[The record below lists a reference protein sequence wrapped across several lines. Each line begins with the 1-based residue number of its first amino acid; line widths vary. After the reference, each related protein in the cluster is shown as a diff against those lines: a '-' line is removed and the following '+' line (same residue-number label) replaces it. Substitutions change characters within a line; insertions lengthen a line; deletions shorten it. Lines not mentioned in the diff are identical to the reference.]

1 MTPSQPPPF
10 SNPRDPSSRLK
21 TALETLAAGDLARAR
36 DIAEGLRHHPDLA
49 PGVMAFWQAEL
60 EAALELRGA
69 PAPLNVPADY
79 LANADGLFHP
89 PFRTL
94 IAERAVPDAYPWTM
108 ALPAYVGPG
117 NDSHFLEAAATA
129 LEGRLARLPCRIEV
143 VWTPAPD
150 MSPEA
155 RSEALHAVIQD
166 LAGQVLRGVDGLTVT
181 AGEAE
186 LEAPFPLRSLDGTP
200 FDPDKAT
207 TLRDC
212 LDPADLVLF
221 LSGAVRLDPLALAR
235 AARLVLLSE
244 RVVLPLVPLQ
254 DGAMGDATGGAAR
267 KGGLFT
273 PFTPE
278 PPKGRFTSRY
288 PFREVTGL
296 NIAIPGRLL
305 REIGLPDPRFTDPGL
320 AGRDLAYR
328 AWARGAWLVPLQVPA
343 LEAGPP
349 PPAAEVE
356 LYKARCPNHWDRKRD
371 RTHEVPKV
379 SIYIPAW
386 NASAYIERAV
396 DSVLSQDVTDLEV
409 CIANDGSCDGTLA
422 LLERLYSGEKRVR
435 WIDLPHGGIGHA
447 SNAAIRMSDSL
458 YIGQLDSDD
467 CLKPGAVRRL
477 MTVLDENASVVC
489 AYGSCERIDAN
500 GAHLRN
506 EFSWPV
512 FSREKMMT
520 TSIVHHFRMFR
531 RQAWA
536 RTTRFR
542 EDIENAVDYDLFLKL
557 SELGDFRHVEEILY
571 QRRWHGGNTS
581 HVHEDRQ
588 TVNTH
593 HAQRDALTRQG
604 LARFWELDVTNP
616 RKPREITYRRVQDA
630 PLVIV
635 WPDFSAGNP
644 YQRLLYAKAAV
655 RSEVVAGDIDAAL
668 RAISTG
674 SGRQAGVIF
683 HLHWLGALFRGVR
696 RETTA
701 RKVATEF
708 GDKLLRFQ
716 AAGGQI
722 LWTLHNHLSHDTP
735 FPEVERALSVRI
747 AGLAN
752 RIHLHCEGSAAE
764 VGKVFRLPKDRLC
777 VSRHGHYIGAYSDFI
792 PRDQARAALGIGP
805 EEDVILFTGMIRPY
819 KGVEELVTTFRRI
832 LADRPQ
838 ARLLIGGLEWFD
850 PLASQNPPLTETE
863 RARILR
869 SDRFLAEEELQV
881 FFRAADI
888 AAYPYQRTLT
898 SGSLLL
904 ALSFGLPVV
913 IPHSAMTAEVLEGQR
928 AGALYDARGGEA
940 ALEAALRRMLAAKDA
955 GELPAMAA
963 RARGRAET
971 LDWPDFSP
979 CLPQMRHS

>member
-1 MTPSQPPPF
+1 MTPSQPAPAA
-10 SNPRDPSSRLK
+10 SPRDPSSRLRA
-21 TALETLAAGDLARAR
+21 ALDALAAGDLARAR
-36 DIAEGLRHHPDLA
+36 ALAEGLRHHPA
-49 PGVMAFWQAEL
+49 RTPGTLAFWQAEWQ
-60 EAALELRGA
+60 AALDRRGA
-69 PAPLNVPADY
+69 PAPLNLPADY
-79 LANADGLFHP
+79 LANAEGLFRP
-89 PFRTL
+89 PLRSL
-94 IAERAVPDAYPWTM
+94 AAERAVPQAYPWPM
-108 ALPAYVGPG
+108 ALPAFAGPG
-117 NDSHFLEAAATA
+117 NDSRFLEAAATA
-129 LEGRLARLPCRIEV
+129 LEPRLARLPCRIEV

-155 RSEALHAVIQD
+155 RGTALRAVIAD
-166 LAGQVLRGVDGLTVT
+166 LAAQVLRAPAGLTVT
-181 AGEAE
+181 EGEAD
-186 LEAPFPLRSLDGTP
+186 LDAPFPLYSLDAAAFRPEEEARSLQDS
-200 FDPDKAT
+200 
-207 TLRDC
+207 
-212 LDPADLVLF
+212 LDAADLVLF
-221 LSGAVRLDPLALAR
+221 LSGSVRLDPLALAR
-235 AARLVLLSE
+235 AARLVLLSD

-254 DGAMGDATGGAAR
+254 EAGAEETAP

-296 NIAIPGRLL
+296 NLALPGRLL

-386 NASAYIERAV
+386 NASAHIERAV
-396 DSVLSQDVTDLEV
+396 ESVLSQDVTDLEV
-409 CIANDGSCDGTLA
+409 CIANDGSCDDTLA
-422 LLERLYSGEKRVR
+422 LLDRLYSGESRVR

-447 SNAAIRMSDSL
+447 SNAAIRMSNSL

-489 AYGSCERIDAN
+489 AYGSCERIDAH

-506 EFSWPV
+506 EFAWPV

-531 RQAWA
+531 RQAWE
-536 RTTRFR
+536 RTGGFR

-557 SELGDFRHVEEILY
+557 SELGDIRHVEEILY

-581 HVHEDRQ
+581 LVNEARQ
-588 TVNTH
+588 TENTH
-593 HAQRDALTRQG
+593 HAQRDALARQG
-604 LARFWELDVTNP
+604 LSRFWGLEVPDP
-616 RKPREITYRRVQDA
+616 ARPREITYRRVQDV
-630 PLVIV
+630 PLVIQ
-635 WPDFSAGNP
+635 WPDFSVGNP
-644 YQRLLYAKAAV
+644 YQRLLYEKTGDKA
-655 RSEVVAGDIDAAL
+655 EVVAGDIDAAL
-668 RAISTG
+668 QAVTSPAGRA
-674 SGRQAGVIF
+674 AGVIF

-696 RETTA
+696 RETQA
-701 RKVATEF
+701 QKLATEF

-735 FPEVERALSVRI
+735 FAQVERALSVRI

-752 RIHLHCEGSAAE
+752 RIHLHSEGSAAE
-764 VGKVFRLPKDRLC
+764 VAKVFRLPKDRLC
-777 VSRHGHYIGAYSDFI
+777 ISRHGHYIGAYSDVI

-805 EEDVILFTGMIRPY
+805 EEDVILFTGLIRPY
-819 KGVEELVTTFRRI
+819 KGVDQLVAAFRRI

-838 ARLLIGGLEWFD
+838 ARLLIGGQEWVD
-850 PLASQNPPLTETE
+850 PLASQNPPLTEAE

-881 FFRAADI
+881 FFRAADL
-888 AAYPYQRTLT
+888 AAYPYQRSLT

-913 IPHSAMTAEVLEGQR
+913 IPHSAMTAEVLEGQG
-928 AGALYDARGGEA
+928 AGALYDGRGGGA
-940 ALEAALRRMLAAKDA
+940 ALEAALRGMLAEKDA
-955 GELPAMAA
+955 GRLAAMAA
-963 RARGRAET
+963 RARTRAEA

-979 CLPQMRHS
+979 CLPPVRRD